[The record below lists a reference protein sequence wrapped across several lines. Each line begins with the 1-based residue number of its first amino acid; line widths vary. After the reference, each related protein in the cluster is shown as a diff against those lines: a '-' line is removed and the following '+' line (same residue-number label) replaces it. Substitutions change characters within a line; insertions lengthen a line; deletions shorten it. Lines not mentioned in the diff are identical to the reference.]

1 MHTNLREIA
10 EILQL
15 IILYSYN
22 MEGVEEENLTTPE
35 EFLDLVKLFQSHGFS
50 RKTVSQTKQVEV
62 DCVRSILN
70 KNCFIKY

>member
-1 MHTNLREIA
+1 
-10 EILQL
+10 
-15 IILYSYN
+15 